1 MSPDDRIILEH
12 TAISPTLLMC
22 PLRGCGYNLEVP
34 AIPKAGDRLAN
45 IFGMTGATFDQVHAE
60 AIAADKAADMR
71 RHLQTHTPEQWLT
84 FAGYLVQNAVPRAFL
99 AAPLQD
105 TGASE

>member
-12 TAISPTLLMC
+12 TAVSPTLLMC
-22 PLRGCGYNLEVP
+22 PLHCCAYNLEVP
-34 AIPKAGDRLAN
+34 AIPKVGERLAN
-45 IFGMTGATFDQVHAE
+45 IFGMTGATFDQVQAE
-60 AIAADKAADMR
+60 AIAAGKAADMR

-84 FAGYLVQNAVPRAFL
+84 FAGYLVQNAGPLAF
-99 AAPLQD
+99 AVPLQD

>member
-12 TAISPTLLMC
+12 TAVSPTLLMC
-22 PLRGCGYNLEVP
+22 PLHCCAYNLEVP
-34 AIPKAGDRLAN
+34 AIPKAGERLAN
-45 IFGMTGATFDQVHAE
+45 IIAYGATFDQVQAD

-84 FAGYLVQNAVPRAFL
+84 FAGYLVQKNVPLAFAV
-99 AAPLQD
+99 PLQD